1 MSEEQEK
8 VVKSNKKYEID
19 MCNGPLAGKLF
30 MFAIPLM
37 LSSILQLLFNA
48 ADVVIVGKFAGSE
61 SLAAVGSTSALI
73 NLITNLF
80 MGLGVGVNV
89 SIAHYYGAKREKDIN
104 ETVHTA
110 VLLSLVTGVF
120 LTVVGITM
128 AKEFLKLM
136 GSPADVIDLAA
147 LYLRV
152 YFCGMTS
159 VMLYNFGSAI
169 LRAVGDT
176 KRPLLYLLSA
186 GVINV
191 LFNLMFVIVF
201 KMGVAGVALATAISQ
216 TVSAV
221 LVLRCL
227 MKESGSLRLNLKQLH
242 IYKDKLFSI
251 IKIGLPAG
259 IQGTIFSL
267 SNVVIQS
274 AINSFASV
282 VMAGSAAAANIE
294 GFVYMSMNAFHQTA
308 LTFTGQNYG
317 AGKLKRIDKIT
328 WLSLGMVT
336 FTGVVFGNTVV
347 FFGEQ
352 LLHIYSDSDV
362 VVAEGL
368 IRLVCVCA
376 PYALCGI
383 MEVLVGVLRGM
394 NCAILPVIVS
404 LLGACGLRLLWIATV
419 FQKYRSPRTLYLS
432 YPISWFVTICVHVIC
447 LLVVRHHIK
456 KRLRAV

>member
-1 MSEEQEK
+1 MAEEQEGLK
-8 VVKSNKKYEID
+8 KKNVKYEID
-19 MCNGPLAGKLF
+19 MCNGPLAGKIL
-30 MFAIPLM
+30 MFALPLM

-48 ADVVIVGKFAGSE
+48 ADVVVVGKFAGSE
-61 SLAAVGSTSALI
+61 SLAAVGSTTALI

-80 MGLGVGVNV
+80 MGLSVGVNV

-110 VLLSLVTGVF
+110 ILLSIIAGIVLTIVGVS
-120 LTVVGITM
+120 M
-128 AKEFLKLM
+128 AKIFLMLM
-136 GSPADVIDLAA
+136 GSPSDVIDLAT

-152 YFCGMTS
+152 YFCGMTA

-176 KRPLLYLLSA
+176 RRPLIYLFLA
-186 GVINV
+186 GIINV
-191 LFNLMFVIVF
+191 LFNLLFVIVF
-201 KMGVAGVALATAISQ
+201 KMGVAGVGLATAISQ
-216 TVSAV
+216 SVSAF
-221 LVLRCL
+221 LVVRCL
-227 MKESGSLRLNLKQLH
+227 MKETGSLRLKLKALH
-242 IYKDKLFSI
+242 LYKDKFLSI

-274 AINSFASV
+274 AINSFASI

-294 GFVYMSMNAFHQTA
+294 GFVYMAMNAFHQTA

-317 AGKLKRIDKIT
+317 AGKLKRIDKII
-328 WLSLGMVT
+328 WISLGMVT

-347 FFGEQ
+347 LFGEK
-352 LLHIYSDSDV
+352 LLHIYSDNDEV
-362 VVAEGL
+362 IAAGIV
-368 IRLVCVCA
+368 RLTWVCA

-383 MEVLVGVLRGM
+383 MDVLVGVLRGL

-419 FQKYRSPRTLYLS
+419 FQKYHTPKMLYVS
-432 YPISWFVTICVHVIC
+432 YPVSWAVTICVHVIC
-447 LLVVRHHIK
+447 LFIVR
-456 KRLRAV
+456 KRINGTQNIV